1 MSDPDPRRALEKY
14 RRHAAGYDASARRTQ
29 GIRERCIA
37 LLELRPG
44 ERVLDVACGTGLS
57 FPLLAAGVG
66 CTGEVVGVEVSPE
79 MLARARAR
87 VTQAGWKNI
96 RLLQSSMEEAPLEG
110 MFDALLFHYTH
121 DVLQTPLAL
130 DNIFAHAKPAAR
142 VAVAGVKHPP
152 AWLFPLRL
160 LRWWKAWPYVTT
172 FRGLARPWAPL
183 ERYVEGITV
192 QPAMLG
198 TNYLVRARARIR
210 P

>member
-1 MSDPDPRRALEKY
+1 MSEPDPRRALEKY

-29 GIRERCIA
+29 GIRERCIG

-57 FPLLAAGVG
+57 FARLVEGVG
-66 CTGEVVGVEVSPE
+66 AAGEVVGVEVSPE
-79 MLARARAR
+79 MLALARAR
-87 VTQAGWKNI
+87 VAQAGWKNV
-96 RLLQSSMEEAPLEG
+96 RLLLTSMEEAPLEG
-110 MFDALLFHYTH
+110 MFDAVLFHYTH
-121 DVLQTPLAL
+121 DVLQTPPAL
-130 DNIFAHAKPAAR
+130 ENIFAHAKPGAR

-160 LRWWKAWPYVTT
+160 LRWWKARPYVTT

-183 ERYVEGITV
+183 ERHVEGITV
-192 QPAMLG
+192 QPVMLG
-198 TNYLVRARARIR
+198 TNYLARARARIR